1 MGWDQGTRAAGIR
14 RVSACQPLSASSQA
28 IGRHFRRSE
37 SARGT
42 ATAHLQDD
50 DPFRTNLCWPHEKS
64 HISDS
69 LHFPIEMDLVQTML
83 SCPVPR
89 MEIVGHGRDVS
100 RFPLPIA
107 RCFSLNGP
115 PFQVELSVRFLCQQ
129 FLLYHGNLDVG
140 VCVLVFG
147 IRFSGSSHLHGSGA
161 LHPNN
166 PTHTSTNTSL
176 IRLAKNKR

>member
-1 MGWDQGTRAAGIR
+1 
-14 RVSACQPLSASSQA
+14 
-28 IGRHFRRSE
+28 
-37 SARGT
+37 
-42 ATAHLQDD
+42 
-50 DPFRTNLCWPHEKS
+50 
-64 HISDS
+64 
-69 LHFPIEMDLVQTML
+69 MDLVQTML

-140 VCVLVFG
+140 VCTCFWDKIQWLESFAWQW
-147 IRFSGSSHLHGSGA
+147 RTAS
-161 LHPNN
+161 
-166 PTHTSTNTSL
+166 
-176 IRLAKNKR
+176 K